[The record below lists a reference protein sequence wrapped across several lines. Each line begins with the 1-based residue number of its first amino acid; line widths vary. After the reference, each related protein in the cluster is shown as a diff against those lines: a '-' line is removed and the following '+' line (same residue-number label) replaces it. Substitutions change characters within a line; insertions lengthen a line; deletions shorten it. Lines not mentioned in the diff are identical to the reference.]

1 MLSNVSGW
9 ISKLTQAGVGLVGL
23 AIVAQV
29 IFGSSVA
36 FLPGDVV
43 ASLMAIISSLGGAGL
58 VGLVTAGLLYQI
70 LKVNIPY

>member
-1 MLSNVSGW
+1 MLSNVNGW
-9 ISKLTQAGVGLVGL
+9 IKKLTEAGVGLVGL

-70 LKVNIPY
+70 LK